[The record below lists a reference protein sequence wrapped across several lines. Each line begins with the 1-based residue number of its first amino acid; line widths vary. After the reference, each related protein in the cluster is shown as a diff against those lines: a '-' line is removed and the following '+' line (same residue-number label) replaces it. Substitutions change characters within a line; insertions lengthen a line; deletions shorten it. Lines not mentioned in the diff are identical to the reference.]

1 MKTFVATAKRLLF
14 AETDMSGWAHNSHF
28 MRFVE
33 NAEHELLQSYG
44 YQPVTQK
51 GGWPRANFQIDFISP
66 LVFNDP
72 YQVTLS
78 LIRLGGSS
86 ITWGFSIAS
95 GERPVAKGQMTSVLV
110 NEHGR
115 PVRIPDDIRENVT
128 KTFALPPTD

>member
-1 MKTFVATAKRLLF
+1 MSTFIATAKRLLF

-51 GGWPRANFQIDFISP
+51 GGWPRANFQIDFLSP

-72 YQVTLS
+72 YQVTLT
-78 LIRLGGSS
+78 LMRLGGSS
-86 ITWGFSIAS
+86 ITWGFEIHSDQRA
-95 GERPVAKGQMTSVLV
+95 VAKGQMTSVLV
-110 NEHGR
+110 NELGR
-115 PVRIPDDIRENVT
+115 PVRIPDDIRSSLRQ
-128 KTFALPPTD
+128 TFELSD

>member
-1 MKTFVATAKRLLF
+1 MSTFIATAKRLLF

-51 GGWPRANFQIDFISP
+51 GGWPRANFQIDFLSP

-72 YQVTLS
+72 YQVTLT
-78 LIRLGGSS
+78 LMRLGGSS
-86 ITWGFSIAS
+86 ITWGFEIHSDQRA
-95 GERPVAKGQMTSVLV
+95 VAKGQMTSVLV
-110 NEHGR
+110 NEQGR
-115 PVRIPDDIRENVT
+115 PVRIPDDIRSSLRQ
-128 KTFALPPTD
+128 TFELSD